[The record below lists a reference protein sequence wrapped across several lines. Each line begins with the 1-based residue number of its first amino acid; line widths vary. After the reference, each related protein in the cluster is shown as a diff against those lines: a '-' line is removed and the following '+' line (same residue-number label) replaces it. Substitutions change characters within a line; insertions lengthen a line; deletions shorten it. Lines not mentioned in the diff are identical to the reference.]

1 LSSDVPAGGIAC
13 THVQHVLLVETAPVP
28 VSEQSV
34 LNGAYNQQLENML
47 RVREHNDAPVFAR
60 EGGWERELGGRDAR
74 HVLLC

>member
-1 LSSDVPAGGIAC
+1 
-13 THVQHVLLVETAPVP
+13 VQHVLLVESAPVP

-34 LNGAYNQQLENML
+34 LNGAYNPQLENML

-60 EGGWERELGGRDAR
+60 ERGGGGWERELGGRDVR